1 MQKYE
6 ELDDQVQTA
15 FDAYLVE
22 RGIDADFGEYLMKL
36 AADKEQR
43 ECVLALQ
50 LHALMCHH

>member
-1 MQKYE
+1 MYVCLQKYE

-15 FDAYLVE
+15 FDAYLEE

-43 ECVLALQ
+43 E
-50 LHALMCHH
+50 